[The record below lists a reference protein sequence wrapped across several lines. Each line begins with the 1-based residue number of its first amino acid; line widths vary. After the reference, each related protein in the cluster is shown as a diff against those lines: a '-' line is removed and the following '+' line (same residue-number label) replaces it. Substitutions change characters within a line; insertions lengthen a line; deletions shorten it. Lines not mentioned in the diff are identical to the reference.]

1 MIQPPITEQELPRL
15 HSDLADL
22 MHQAHNYYE
31 TVRMTPFADLAS
43 KHITWLALY
52 QVGEEI
58 SHLAERLDS
67 IYQAQFSGQ
76 ADPDD
81 DPPSDPSEMYDWE
94 GPQRADGWPY
104 HKKPD
109 SDPGDM

>member
-15 HSDLADL
+15 YSDLADL
-22 MHQAHNYYE
+22 MHQAHEYYE

-67 IYQAQFSGQ
+67 TYQAQFQDESAEDQ
-76 ADPDD
+76 HVRISHRIRVSDLWPPADRRRPA
-81 DPPSDPSEMYDWE
+81 SD
-94 GPQRADGWPY
+94 GG
-104 HKKPD
+104 
-109 SDPGDM
+109 G